1 MIEDR
6 IVFSYKD
13 KQLIEKIV
21 IRPPYSYNAIFHNE
35 GCFIYVKG
43 SKTKLLSSEVNLN
56 LKDRE
61 AVLLK
66 CGTYFAEWMKG
77 ATKPVT
83 VIAIHLYPDLLK
95 QLYKNE
101 LPKSFQQREVKEQVK
116 TITPDDIITKFIESI
131 EFYFENPV
139 LVNDDLLELKIKEL
153 ILLLI
158 QTENASS
165 ILELVEEL
173 YSPRV
178 ANLKKVINL
187 HQYQNLSIEKLATLC
202 GLSVSSLKREFREIY
217 NDSPGNYLNLK
228 KIEKAKE
235 LLQVSDLSVSEI
247 SYEIGFNDPYYF
259 TRIFKKKEGIPPS
272 TYRQQFPS

>member
-6 IVFSYKD
+6 IVFDYKD

-21 IRPPYSYNAIFHNE
+21 IRPPFSYNAIFHDE

-43 SKTKLLSSEVNLN
+43 AKTKLMSSEVSLE

-66 CGTYFAEWMKG
+66 CGTYFADWMKE
-77 ATKPVT
+77 ATQPVT
-83 VIAIHLYPDLLK
+83 IIAIHLYPDLLRH
-95 QLYKNE
+95 LYMNE

-116 TITPDDIITKFIESI
+116 TITPDEIITKFIESI
-131 EFYFENPV
+131 EFYFENPI

-158 QTENASS
+158 QTKNASTV
-165 ILELVEEL
+165 LELVEEL

-187 HQYQNLSIEKLATLC
+187 HQYENLSIEKLATLC
-202 GLSVSSLKREFREIY
+202 GLSVSSFKREFRDVY
-217 NDSPGNYLNLK
+217 NDSPGSYLNAK

-235 LLQVSDLSVSEI
+235 LLQAGNLSVSEI
-247 SYEIGFNDPYYF
+247 SYEVGFNDPHYF
-259 TRIFKKKEGIPPS
+259 TRMFKKKEGVPPN
-272 TYRQQFPS
+272 TYRQRF

>member
-153 ILLLI
+153 ILL
-158 QTENASS
+158 
-165 ILELVEEL
+165 
-173 YSPRV
+173 
-178 ANLKKVINL
+178 
-187 HQYQNLSIEKLATLC
+187 
-202 GLSVSSLKREFREIY
+202 
-217 NDSPGNYLNLK
+217 
-228 KIEKAKE
+228 
-235 LLQVSDLSVSEI
+235 
-247 SYEIGFNDPYYF
+247 
-259 TRIFKKKEGIPPS
+259 
-272 TYRQQFPS
+272 

>member
-202 GLSVSSLKREFREIY
+202 GLSVSSFKREFREIY

>member
-13 KQLIEKIV
+13 KQLIEMIV
-21 IRPPYSYNAIFHNE
+21 IRHPYSYNAIFHNE

-202 GLSVSSLKREFREIY
+202 GLSVSSFKREFREIY

-259 TRIFKKKEGIPPS
+259 TRIFKKKEGLPPS
-272 TYRQQFPS
+272 TSRQQFPS

>member
-6 IVFSYKD
+6 IVFSYKG

-21 IRPPYSYNAIFHNE
+21 INPPFSYNAIFHNE

-43 SKTKLLSSEVNLN
+43 SNTKLLSSEANLD

-66 CGTYFAEWMKG
+66 CGAYFADWMKE
-77 ATKPVT
+77 AARPVT
-83 VIAIHLYPDLLK
+83 VIAIHLYPDLLR
-95 QLYKNE
+95 QLYMNE
-101 LPKSFQQREVKEQVK
+101 LPKSFQQREVKEQIK
-116 TITPDDIITKFIESI
+116 TIAPDDIITKFIESI
-131 EFYFENPV
+131 EFYFENPT

-158 QTENASS
+158 QTKNASS

-202 GLSVSSLKREFREIY
+202 GLSVSSFKREFRDIY
-217 NDSPGNYLNLK
+217 TDSPGNYLNMK

-235 LLQVSDLSVSEI
+235 LLQVGNLSVSEI
-247 SYEIGFNDPYYF
+247 SYEVGFNDPYYF

-272 TYRQQFPS
+272 TYREQFQS

>member
-21 IRPPYSYNAIFHNE
+21 IRPPFSYNAIFHNE

-61 AVLLK
+61 AVLIK

-95 QLYKNE
+95 QLYINE

-131 EFYFENPV
+131 EFYFENPI

-178 ANLKKVINL
+178 ANLKKVIHL

-202 GLSVSSLKREFREIY
+202 GLSVSSFKREFRDIY

-247 SYEIGFNDPYYF
+247 SYEVGFNDPYYF
-259 TRIFKKKEGIPPS
+259 TRIFKKKEGVPPS
-272 TYRQQFPS
+272 NYRQ

>member
-1 MIEDR
+1 MVEDR
-6 IVFSYKD
+6 QVFKYQNKH
-13 KQLIEKIV
+13 LIEKIV
-21 IRPPYSYNAIFHNE
+21 IRPPFSYNAVFHNE

-43 SKTKLLSSEVNLN
+43 SKTKLLSSEVKLD

-66 CGTYFAEWMKG
+66 CGTYFANWIKEV
-77 ATKPVT
+77 TQSVT
-83 VIAIHLYPDLLK
+83 VIAIHLYPELLK
-95 QLYKNE
+95 QLYINE
-101 LPKSFQQREVKEQVK
+101 LPKSFRQRKVREQVK

-131 EFYFENPV
+131 EFYFENPI

-158 QTENASS
+158 QTKNASS
-165 ILELVEEL
+165 VLELVEEL

-187 HQYQNLSIEKLATLC
+187 HQYQNLSIEKLASLC
-202 GLSVSSLKREFREIY
+202 GLSISSFKREFQDTY
-217 NDSPGNYLNLK
+217 NSSPGNYLNMK

-235 LLQVSDLSVSEI
+235 LLQIGNLSVSEI
-247 SYEIGFNDPYYF
+247 SYEVGFNDPYYF
-259 TRIFKKKEGIPPS
+259 TRIFKKKEGVPPS
-272 TYRQQFPS
+272 TYRKQIRS